1 MERVIR
7 WFVNNSVASNLM
19 MFFIILSGAAT
30 IPLLNMEVF
39 PDIEVDII
47 NVTAIYPGAT
57 PSDVENAVCVRIEE
71 RLQGL
76 DGVKKISSTASENVG
91 SVNVEILSGQD
102 VTEMLDRV
110 KAEVDAIDNFP
121 EGVERPTTKQF
132 ITSQANITVAVGGEM
147 DELTL
152 TNLTEEVKDE
162 IDALPGVTYSS
173 FVAKKDKEISIEISE
188 KTLRK
193 YDLTLSQISRAIQSL
208 SIDIPSGS
216 IENINGEILIR
227 AQGQGYTVDYFS
239 SIPIISDP
247 SGSIVR
253 LGEISELND
262 AFSIDY
268 DLEFLFNSQ
277 PSNLITVYRVGDQ
290 NSIDI
295 SSQIKDYV
303 EKKQNF
309 LPEGIHITAFD
320 DEARLLVGRI
330 ETMTKNAYQGLL
342 LVVIVLALFLKPKL
356 AFWVSLG
363 ITISFMGGF
372 WFMPALDLSINML
385 SLFTFILVL
394 GIVVDDAIV
403 VGENIALF
411 RERGMDPKE
420 AAVKAATQVSI
431 PVFFAVLT
439 TMATF
444 SPMLAVEGQIGAIWR
459 IFPLITI
466 SVLFWSLFESL
477 TILPAHLAHS
487 SEKKSKIIWIRSLSD
502 RWEKFQ
508 SKIKNGLVFFVNTYY
523 KPTLLKSVN
532 RPFTFLSIAASVF
545 ILTIGIIGGGIIK
558 FSFFPP
564 IEADLAIGTVEYPSG
579 TSIEITRE
587 GYLKLE
593 ESAKILEEEL
603 NKEFPGKSI
612 IKNRLSTIGFQPQRT
627 KTSRGPGN
635 LNASYGGPHLAEVA
649 LELIPGEERSIGTE
663 EIVRRW
669 RRLMPS
675 VPGVKEVGFF
685 SSLFSTGE
693 PVNVQLSSKYMDD
706 LLDAKEELKR
716 ELIQFPGVFDVK
728 DNFNIGKEEI
738 SIKLLPAA
746 ENYGINM
753 MMLGSQV
760 QQAFYGLE
768 VQSIQRG
775 RDEVK
780 VMLRYPKNERASISN
795 LEDMMIKVPNGSTIP
810 VRQIAKLELGEGLS
824 SIQRKNRKRAIN
836 VTADVDLTVTTGNE
850 VIAAV
855 TASILP
861 KILKKYNS
869 ISISLE
875 GEQQEQ
881 GQNLKSISKNFL
893 LAMIVVYML
902 LAIPFKSYFQPLVV
916 MSSIPFGL
924 TGAVFGHLIMGIN
937 FSVLSMMG
945 FVALTGVV
953 VNDSLVMVDF
963 INRYR
968 SEGNSIMDAVLEAG
982 PRRFRPIFL
991 TSLTTFVGLTPLL
1004 LEKSIQ
1010 AKFMIPM
1017 AVSLSFGVIF
1027 ATAITLFL
1035 VPVGYLV
1042 LEKYILK
1049 TEKVKINET

>member
-102 VTEMLDRV
+102 ITEMLDRV

-216 IENINGEILIR
+216 IENVNGEILIR

-303 EKKQNF
+303 EKKQKN

-363 ITISFMGGF
+363 IPISFMGGF

-508 SKIKNGLVFFVNTYY
+508 SKIKNGLIFFVNTYY

-881 GQNLKSISKNFL
+881 GQNLKSIGKNFL

-1049 TEKVKINET
+1049 TEKVKI

>member
-1 MERVIR
+1 MERIIR

-152 TNLTEEVKDE
+152 MNLTEEVKDE

-268 DLEFLFNSQ
+268 DLEFLFNSH

-295 SSQIKDYV
+295 SSQVKDYV
-303 EKKQNF
+303 VKKQKN
-309 LPEGIHITAFD
+309 LPDGIHITAFD

-342 LVVIVLALFLKPKL
+342 LVVIVLAIFLKPKL

-363 ITISFMGGF
+363 IPISFMGGF

-420 AAVKAATQVSI
+420 AAIKAATQVST

-502 RWEKFQ
+502 RWDKFQ
-508 SKIKNGLVFFVNTYY
+508 SKVKNGLVFFINTYY

-593 ESAKILEEEL
+593 ESAKTLEEEL

-649 LELIPGEERSIGTE
+649 LELIPGEERTIGTE

-693 PVNVQLSSKYMDD
+693 PVNIQLSSKYMDD

-716 ELIQFPGVFDVK
+716 ELVQFPGVFDVK

-824 SIQRKNRKRAIN
+824 SIQRKDRKRAIN
-836 VTADVDLTVTTGNE
+836 VTADVDLMVTTGNE

-881 GQNLKSISKNFL
+881 GQNLKSIGKNFL

-968 SEGNSIMDAVLEAG
+968 NEGNSIMDAVLEAG

-1010 AKFMIPM
+1010 AKFIIPM

-1049 TEKVKINET
+1049 TEKVKI